1 MTSFDLKHPPYSGQT
16 SAARSALA
24 SQPSNQGSLLGWRG
38 SNNVNLNVAFLAR
51 NLDMQ
56 PKTTLSETSQVAPAL
71 ALFQN
76 RWTIA
81 WVGDNDERSINVAA
95 IGFDADGSHAH
106 IVNKQRHGSSEF
118 SPVLASSGD
127 ALYLSWAGRDGDHT
141 INVARSTDGF
151 NFVGFPKW
159 SGHST
164 FHAPGLAFNGGRG
177 VLAYVNLNGRLVLV
191 EIEDLAN
198 PRPSFVNELNET
210 SSMDVSVTAWGDRF
224 GIAWTGDGGHNL
236 NVAEYDMSP
245 SPSFLKDVFDDTS
258 VFGPSLSK
266 RRLVQDPHS
275 NIPDT
280 EQLTIAWVGSDGLNT
295 LNAAVVRSRNAAR
308 S

>member
-1 MTSFDLKHPPYSGQT
+1 MADFQMKHPPYSGET
-16 SAARSALA
+16 SAAHPGLA
-24 SQPSNQGSLLGWRG
+24 SQPTDRNSLLGWRG
-38 SNNVNLNVAFLAR
+38 SNNNNLNLAFLGQ
-51 NLDMQ
+51 NLDKQ

-71 ALFQN
+71 TLFQN

-95 IGFDADGSHAH
+95 IGGDSSHH
-106 IVNKQRHGSSEF
+106 TIVNKQRHGSTTF

-127 ALYLSWAGRDGDHT
+127 ALYLAWAGRDGDHT
-141 INVARSTDGF
+141 VNVARSTDGF

-164 FHAPGLAFNGGRG
+164 FHAPGLAFNRGRG
-177 VLAYVNLNGRLVLV
+177 VLAYINPNGRLVLV
-191 EIEDLAN
+191 EIHDLAN
-198 PRPSFVNELNET
+198 PRPAFVNELNET

-224 GIAWTGDGGHNL
+224 AVAWTGDGAHNL
-236 NVAEYDMSP
+236 NVAEYDVSP
-245 SPSFLKDVFDDTS
+245 SPSFVKDIFGDTS

-266 RRLVQDPHS
+266 RRLRQDPHS
-275 NIPDT
+275 NLPDT
-280 EQLTIAWVGSDGLNT
+280 EQLTIAWAGSDNAHT
-295 LNAAVVRSRNAAR
+295 LNAAVVRSRNA